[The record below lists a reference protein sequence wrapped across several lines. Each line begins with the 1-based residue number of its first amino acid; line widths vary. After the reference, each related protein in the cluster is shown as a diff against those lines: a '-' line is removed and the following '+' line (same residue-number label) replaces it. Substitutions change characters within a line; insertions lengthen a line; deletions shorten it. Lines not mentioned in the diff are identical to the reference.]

1 MGDMPDFLGRHIKR
15 PTDLFSM
22 FIYLVL
28 TLDLA
33 RARDFATLSGSH
45 VLRARS

>member
-1 MGDMPDFLGRHIKR
+1 MPDFLGRHIKR
-15 PTDLFSM
+15 PTDLLSM

-33 RARDFATLSGSH
+33 QARSSATLSGSH
-45 VLRARS
+45 VLRDRS